1 MSNYKF
7 SGHETFHCRH
17 FWIKKGV
24 DFVDNGHSFKSDT
37 AVVELGV
44 GKNMAASINYWLQ
57 VFDLVEDNSL
67 SDFAK
72 KIFRENGFDPYL
84 EDISTIWLLHY
95 KLLKKNSASIYRLIF
110 EEFRKT
116 RVSSEF
122 TVNQLFDF
130 LNRKLILNDQSIS
143 STTIDADIKVFIKNY
158 ISSNEK
164 NNKNLEDDFS
174 SIFIALNLI
183 STIPDSFENGLPIYL
198 IEYNA
203 KNNLNPLILLYAIKD
218 SFVDEISI
226 PVSDIQTK
234 VSDLFLC
241 NREGTEEKL
250 LFLQENGYLVYKENA
265 GRKEIQFK
273 DNRDIWDILNE
284 YYETYA

>member
-24 DFVDNGHSFKSDT
+24 DFVDNGYSFKSDT

-44 GKNMAASINYWLQ
+44 GKNMVTSINYWLQ
-57 VFDLVEDNSL
+57 VFDLIEDNSL

-130 LNRKLILNDQSIS
+130 LNRKLVLNDQSIS
-143 STTIDADIKVFIKNY
+143 STTIDSDIKVFIKNY
-158 ISSNEK
+158 ISSNERS
-164 NNKNLEDDFS
+164 NKNLEDDFS

-198 IEYNA
+198 IEYNN

-218 SFVDEISI
+218 SFEDEISI
-226 PVSDIQTK
+226 PVSEIQSK